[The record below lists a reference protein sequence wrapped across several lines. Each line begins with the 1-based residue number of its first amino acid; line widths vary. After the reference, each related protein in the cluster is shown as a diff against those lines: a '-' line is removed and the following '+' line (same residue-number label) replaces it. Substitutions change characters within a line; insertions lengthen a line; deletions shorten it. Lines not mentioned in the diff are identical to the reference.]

1 MMTVKDLHRKAMEY
15 NDEAI
20 IAKSKGEDPKSFYLR
35 AFEFEKQAFIL
46 FASKSNEEPTRSV
59 LLRSAASL
67 AIMAGLIEDAEKLIG
82 LAISGNPP
90 EEILEE
96 LRDLF
101 QTVNFQRHLD
111 LKGIKLNSNEI
122 QFSLA
127 GNDVGHGIIRS
138 DEFLLRIEAIE
149 KIAIRTADRLRKIPF
164 RERLGI
170 TKSKII
176 EFEPYLSTPRAAS
189 FAVTIQ
195 FGGTQ
200 AQTSIE
206 DGTSQYI
213 VVNDIL
219 ENITLLNEGNFDQ
232 LNRNI
237 PDESYRNNFT
247 ALVKKL
253 APDGDR
259 IKIVGITAK
268 RGNEVIQVPL
278 KKTSFIDEI
287 SSAYTRNSVEKPDE
301 VSIVELKGTLSY
313 AYSKNNTIKLTDE
326 NNTNHSLI
334 VPQGLLSDIVKPYFG
349 DFVVIKCKK
358 DKNKMHLLEIDKI
371 G

>member
-1 MMTVKDLHRKAMEY
+1 MTVKDLHRKAMEY

-20 IAKSKGEDPKSFYLR
+20 IAYNKGDNPNSFYLK
-35 AFEFEKQAFIL
+35 AFEFEKQAYIL
-46 FASKSNEEPTRSV
+46 FASKSDEEPTRSV

-67 AIMAGLIEDAEKLIG
+67 AMMAGLNEEAENLIG

-101 QTVNFQRHLD
+101 QTVNFKRHLD
-111 LKGIKLNSNEI
+111 LKGIELNSNEI

-138 DEFLLRIEAIE
+138 DEFLHRIEAIE
-149 KIAIRTADRLRKIPF
+149 KIAIRTADRLRNIPF
-164 RERLGI
+164 RERMSI
-170 TKSKII
+170 NKSKII
-176 EFEPYLSTPRAAS
+176 EFEPYLSAPRAAS

-213 VVNDIL
+213 VINDIL
-219 ENITLLNEGNFDQ
+219 ENIALINEGNYDQ
-232 LNRNI
+232 LNKNI
-237 PDESYRNNFT
+237 PDNSYRNNFT
-247 ALVKKL
+247 ALVNKL

-259 IKIVGITAK
+259 IKTVGFTAK
-268 RGNEVIQVPL
+268 RGNQVIQVPL
-278 KKTSFIDEI
+278 KKSSHIDDTP
-287 SSAYTRNSVEKPDE
+287 SAKTDLAVKKPEEDL
-301 VSIVELKGTLSY
+301 IFELKGTLSY

-326 NNTNHSLI
+326 NNNDHSLI
-334 VPQGLLSDIVKPYFG
+334 VPQGLLSDIVKPYFE
-349 DFVVIKCKK
+349 DFVLIKCKK
-358 DKNKMHLLEIDKI
+358 VKNKIHLLEIDKI